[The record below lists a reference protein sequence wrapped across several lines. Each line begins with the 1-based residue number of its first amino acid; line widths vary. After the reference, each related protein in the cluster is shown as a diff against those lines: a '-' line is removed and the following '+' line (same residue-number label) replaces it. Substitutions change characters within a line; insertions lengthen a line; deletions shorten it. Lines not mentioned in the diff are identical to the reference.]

1 MQDYAAQRETM
12 VDGQVRPSDVTKYP
26 VIAAMRAVPRELY
39 VPADLRTL
47 AYMGDNLPLVPGRV
61 LLAPRSFAKMLDAL
75 DIGPRDLVL
84 DIGAGYGY
92 STAVMAQIAEAVVAV
107 EEDVGMAAEAAR
119 LLTEEQVDNAI
130 LAPGALSEGDPKNA
144 PYDAIVI
151 EGGVERVPPA
161 ILDQLRPGG
170 RIAAPMLADGVGSV
184 RIGYRAAGG
193 ISWRFAFHAAA
204 PVMPGFSAAPEFQF

>member
-1 MQDYAAQRETM
+1 MQDFEEQREMM

-39 VPADLRTL
+39 VPAELRTL
-47 AYMGDNLPLVPGRV
+47 AYMGDNLPLAPGRV
-61 LLAPRSFAKMLDAL
+61 LLAPRTFAMMLDRLA
-75 DIGPRDLVL
+75 IGQGDLVL

-92 STAVMAQIAEAVVAV
+92 SAAVIARIAQAVVAV
-107 EEDVGMAAEAAR
+107 EEDAGMAAEATR
-119 LLTEEQVDNAI
+119 LLAEEQVDNAV
-130 LAPGALSEGDPKNA
+130 LAPGALTEGDPRNG

-151 EGGVERVPPA
+151 EGGVERVPAA

-193 ISWRFAFHAAA
+193 VSWRFAFHAAA

>member
-1 MQDYAAQRETM
+1 
-12 VDGQVRPSDVTKYP
+12 

-92 STAVMAQIAEAVVAV
+92 STAVIAQIAEAVVAV